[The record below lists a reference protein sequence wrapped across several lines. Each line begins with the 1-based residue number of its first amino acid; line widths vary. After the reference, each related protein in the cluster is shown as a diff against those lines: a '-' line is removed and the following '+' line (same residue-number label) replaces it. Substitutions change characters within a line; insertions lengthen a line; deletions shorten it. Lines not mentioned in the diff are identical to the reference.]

1 MSYII
6 FPLSITNSYP
16 LVLAQKLLAHG
27 NVVVLESAASGR
39 SLRVHDDGR
48 IDGSGGSGPLGET
61 PLLTNVL
68 HRALCIILDSVNQYF

>member
-1 MSYII
+1 M
-6 FPLSITNSYP
+6 
-16 LVLAQKLLAHG
+16 
-27 NVVVLESAASGR
+27 VVLESAASGR

-48 IDGSGGSGPLGET
+48 IDGSGGSGALGET